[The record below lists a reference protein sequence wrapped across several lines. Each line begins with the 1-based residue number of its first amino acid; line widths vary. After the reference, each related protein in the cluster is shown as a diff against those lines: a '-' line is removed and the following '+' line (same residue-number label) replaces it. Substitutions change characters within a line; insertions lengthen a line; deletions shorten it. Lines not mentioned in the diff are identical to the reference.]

1 MKKITIKIKP
11 SDLHLRNEMHF
22 EVQRD
27 TRMHI
32 FNSKKAFNR
41 EAFKRETRRIINEN
55 WKVIDMSVSILLNWK
70 SFLAIGMGA
79 SFIIVAAKVVKDKAA
94 DAIVGMMHNRP
105 SLTRRGK

>member
-1 MKKITIKIKP
+1 
-11 SDLHLRNEMHF
+11 
-22 EVQRD
+22 
-27 TRMHI
+27 
-32 FNSKKAFNR
+32 
-41 EAFKRETRRIINEN
+41 
-55 WKVIDMSVSILLNWK
+55 MSVSILLNWK